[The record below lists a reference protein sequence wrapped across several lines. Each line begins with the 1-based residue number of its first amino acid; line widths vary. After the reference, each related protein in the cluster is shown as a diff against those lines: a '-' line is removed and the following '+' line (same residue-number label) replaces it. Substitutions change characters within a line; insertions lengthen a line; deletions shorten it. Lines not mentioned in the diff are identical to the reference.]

1 MTHRIE
7 YASAS
12 LSWLQ
17 GRIAD
22 TNGCDHAAQNE
33 LRRRTLAELTGTS
46 RRTPAERL
54 RELELRRHPDGSP
67 RNRLIAT
74 YAMCRHTRDP
84 HRAMLALW
92 AMRIDQGW

>member
-1 MTHRIE
+1 MTPVE
-7 YASAS
+7 QASVRE
-12 LSWLQ
+12 LE
-17 GRIAD
+17 RRVVD

-33 LRRRTLAELTGTS
+33 LRRRALAALTGTS
-46 RRTPAERL
+46 RRSPAELL
-54 RELELRRHPDGSP
+54 RELQLRRHPDGSP

-92 AMRIDQGW
+92 AKRIDQGW